1 MNPPRSKRDASVGTP
16 GDAGTI
22 VDGDPFESRTNLDES
37 PLAIEGDM
45 LVERVGDQLW
55 QWDLKTMQRV
65 DVFSLPA
72 RSFTVLPDRSIVTWG
87 QDAPG
92 DAECRL
98 YRLVGGAVTKY
109 TTLLC
114 VGAGEMLRR
123 TGTSDAIYV
132 VYSDRVVHFRFAGT
146 KLDDGASFL
155 LPSPTP
161 STFAQI
167 TSLEDGRLVVP
178 RNDGVAVIAPNAQP
192 VLRTTK
198 HPPRH
203 LARATTGYWYS
214 YAATGN
220 VRRVD
225 TVALAG
231 TRDTVI
237 DLAPARI
244 VRMASHGDALA
255 LLLMTGPEQWH
266 IALVEAG
273 RERWRALVPAKSTR
287 AMYDAA
293 VGVSATRLVLHSS
306 TGLRA
311 WNTATGEP
319 VEVAKP

>member
-132 VYSDRVVHFRFAGT
+132 VYSDRVVHIRFAEPPAT
-146 KLDDGASFL
+146 R
-155 LPSPTP
+155 
-161 STFAQI
+161 
-167 TSLEDGRLVVP
+167 GR
-178 RNDGVAVIAPNAQP
+178 
-192 VLRTTK
+192 
-198 HPPRH
+198 
-203 LARATTGYWYS
+203 
-214 YAATGN
+214 AAGL
-220 VRRVD
+220 RRV
-225 TVALAG
+225 
-231 TRDTVI
+231 R
-237 DLAPARI
+237 
-244 VRMASHGDALA
+244 
-255 LLLMTGPEQWH
+255 
-266 IALVEAG
+266 
-273 RERWRALVPAKSTR
+273 
-287 AMYDAA
+287 
-293 VGVSATRLVLHSS
+293 S
-306 TGLRA
+306 TGRSPLQGA
-311 WNTATGEP
+311 
-319 VEVAKP
+319 EVSSRCESSRVPSGSRSHRV